1 MPRVRSERIRT
12 RFLRSA
18 LLATATVSASL
29 FAAATPAAGQVAGQ
43 TVGQTGIR
51 TLSRLELESVDDALA
66 SVGARVDP
74 APAGKT
80 IGRIIVVNQKVF
92 SKRDWYFQFFNIF
105 HRTTRGYIIERDLLI
120 KPGQLW
126 DQALVE
132 ESTRN
137 LQLPVS
143 LVVAGRTLGVPELS
157 SVVVLLPAV
166 SPVPGQV
173 DLLVVTRDVWSLR
186 FNTNFEYQGNA
197 LTLIETSL
205 SENNLFGWRKFLS
218 VRFNRDQGTYNYG
231 PDYFDPNIHGT
242 RMVLRASA
250 LFYTSRETGNY
261 EGDSELVSLH
271 YPLYSLATKWGGG
284 VDVIHQN
291 LVFRGFRGNSLR
303 LVDLAGTPDVEML
316 PYEYR
321 RHVLTVD
328 SSAVRSWGSAV
339 IQRVTAGYLVD
350 GRSSDVLPDF
360 PGDAL
365 TAQQFLRQW
374 APITEQKSEPYL
386 RYEMFTPRYLV
397 IRDLNTFE
405 LRENRRLGPTLRLR
419 IGQGLPE
426 LGADVRALSVAAA
439 LGYAVGP
446 GGSYMSASASAGA
459 RRLQD
464 DGRWIDQVGNA
475 TVYAASPIVGRLFR
489 IVVGGQIDSERAST
503 ANTPFVL
510 GGANGMRGYA
520 VNEFIGTTAL
530 VADIE
535 IRTMALAIWSQRI
548 GGALFYDV
556 GDAAPSF
563 ATLDLHNDV
572 GLGVRWL
579 IPQLNSTVIRVD
591 WAVPLQDGPVT
602 RVGVG
607 RFSASFE
614 QVFGDVARRL

>member
-1 MPRVRSERIRT
+1 MPRVRSARIRT
-12 RFLRSA
+12 RFLRSLLVA
-18 LLATATVSASL
+18 TASLLAAAPVAVAETAG
-29 FAAATPAAGQVAGQ
+29 PAAGQ
-43 TVGQTGIR
+43 TVGQTGVR
-51 TLSRLELESVDDALA
+51 SLSRLELESVNDALA

-80 IGRIIVVNQKVF
+80 IGRIIVVNQDVF

-105 HRTTRGYIIERDLLI
+105 HRTTRGYIIDRELLL
-120 KPGQLW
+120 KPGQPW

-143 LVVAGRTLGVPELS
+143 LVVGGRTLGVPEVS
-157 SVVVLLPAV
+157 SIVVLLPVV
-166 SPVPGQV
+166 SRLPGQV

-186 FNTNFEYQGNA
+186 FNSNFEYQGNA
-197 LTLIETSL
+197 LTLIQTSL

-242 RMVLRASA
+242 RMVLRASS
-250 LFYTSRETGNY
+250 LFYTSRETGRY
-261 EGDSELVSLH
+261 EGDAELVALH

-284 VDVIHQN
+284 VDVVHQN
-291 LVFRGFRGNSLR
+291 VVFRGFRGNNLR
-303 LVDLAGTPDVEML
+303 LVHLPGTPDAEML

-321 RHVLTVD
+321 RHVLSVD
-328 SSAVRSWGSAV
+328 GSVVRSWGSAV

-365 TAQQFLRQW
+365 TAQKFLAQW

-405 LRENRRLGPTLRLR
+405 LRENRRLGPTLSLR

-426 LGADVRALSVAAA
+426 LGADFRALSLAAA
-439 LGYAVGP
+439 AGYANGP
-446 GGSYMSASASAGA
+446 RGGDKSVSATAAA

-464 DGRWIDQVGNA
+464 GGRWIDQVGNV
-475 TVYAASPIVGRLFR
+475 TVYAASPIIGRLFR
-489 IVVGGQIDSERAST
+489 IVAGGQIDSQRANT
-503 ANTPFVL
+503 TNTPFVL
-510 GGANGMRGYA
+510 GGANGLRGYQ
-520 VNEFIGTTAL
+520 VNEFIGTSAL
-530 VADIE
+530 VAHIE
-535 IRTMALAIWSQRI
+535 LRSMPVAIWSQRV

-556 GDAAPSF
+556 GDAAPSL
-563 ATLDLHNDV
+563 AQLDLHNDV

-579 IPQLNSTVIRVD
+579 IPQLNSTVIRFD
-591 WAVPLQDGPVT
+591 WAVPLQAGPVT
-602 RVGVG
+602 PAGIG
-607 RFSASFE
+607 RFSGSFE
-614 QVFGDVARRL
+614 QVF